1 MAVTITVAELLDALR
16 LNDTPAELAEVT
28 RLLAFASE
36 AVVKHAP
43 DASDTAQNEAVRRL
57 CGYLHDMP
65 EAARNDA
72 YANSLRNSGAQRML
86 LPYRIHRAGF
96 ATAVEAAQ
104 EAVGTT
110 GNPVVDLEVDSGQLV
125 VTFQDG
131 STVSLPLAGDGTDQ
145 TARDA
150 AGTAQGR
157 ADAAQGEIDTHEVST
172 HNTDT
177 TARANATSAQGA
189 LTAHEASHPS
199 GLPTGSSQRHEL
211 KWDANTSAWLAVSD
225 VTTVYYGAVASGD
238 YLHVASALAAGLNTA
253 GTRIATDSYL
263 LYKGFNASP
272 LRDDHMMTFWA
283 GISQAPSVFVL
294 VPGHTGWINNFT
306 CTVRSGALALIV
318 ADDFVYIN
326 GIAYDVAMAIHPGV
340 EADVG
345 SVQFRYTTPAE
356 VYAITQTAA

>member
-1 MAVTITVAELLDALR
+1 MAVTFTVEELAAALR
-16 LNDTPAELAEVT
+16 LGDSAEETAEVT
-28 RLLAFASE
+28 RLLAYATE
-36 AVVKHAP
+36 AVTQHAP
-43 DASDTAQNEAVRRL
+43 DASETAMNEAVRRL
-57 CGYLHDMP
+57 SGFLFDQP
-65 EAARNDA
+65 EAGRGMA
-72 YANSLRNSGAQRML
+72 YANAMRSSGAARML
-86 LPYRIHRAGF
+86 LPYRIHRAGY
-96 ATAVEAAQ
+96 AGAVEAAQ

-110 GNPVVDLEVDSGQLV
+110 ENPVTGVDIVGGELV
-125 VTFQDG
+125 VTFADG
-131 STVSLPLAGDGTDQ
+131 TSESHTPPADMGDGTDQ

-150 AGTAQGR
+150 AA
-157 ADAAQGEIDTHEVST
+157 
-172 HNTDT
+172 
-177 TARANATSAQGA
+177 SAQGA

-199 GLPTGSSQRHEL
+199 GLPTGSSQRREL

-272 LRDDHMMTFWA
+272 LRDDHMMAFWA

>member
-1 MAVTITVAELLDALR
+1 MR
-16 LNDTPAELAEVT
+16 
-28 RLLAFASE
+28 
-36 AVVKHAP
+36 
-43 DASDTAQNEAVRRL
+43 
-57 CGYLHDMP
+57 G
-65 EAARNDA
+65 
-72 YANSLRNSGAQRML
+72 SGAGRIL
-86 LPYRIHRAGF
+86 LPYKAHRLGLAD
-96 ATAVEAAQ
+96 AIEAAQ
-104 EAVGTT
+104 AAVGTT
-110 GNPVVDLEVDSGQLV
+110 GNPVTDLAVVNDQLV
-125 VTFQDG
+125 ITF
-131 STVSLPLAGDGTDQ
+131 ADGTLESLTLPAGMVGGADQ

-150 AGTAQGR
+150 AAAAQDRADVAFADAGAAQSE
-157 ADAAQGEIDTHEVST
+157 ADAAALAAVHAQSAAEATAAELTDHED
-172 HNTDT
+172 N
-177 TARANATSAQGA
+177 
-189 LTAHEASHPS
+189 HPS
-199 GLPTGSSQRHEL
+199 GLPVGTSQRREL

-253 GTRIATDSYL
+253 GTRITADSYL

-272 LRDDHMMTFWA
+272 LRDDHMMALWR

-345 SVQFRYTTPAE
+345 SVQFR
-356 VYAITQTAA
+356 

>member
-1 MAVTITVAELLDALR
+1 MKTITRTVPTKRLEMLR
-16 LNDTPAELAEVT
+16 P
-28 RLLAFASE
+28 R
-36 AVVKHAP
+36 
-43 DASDTAQNEAVRRL
+43 
-57 CGYLHDMP
+57 
-65 EAARNDA
+65 
-72 YANSLRNSGAQRML
+72 
-86 LPYRIHRAGF
+86 
-96 ATAVEAAQ
+96 
-104 EAVGTT
+104 
-110 GNPVVDLEVDSGQLV
+110 
-125 VTFQDG
+125 
-131 STVSLPLAGDGTDQ
+131 
-145 TARDA
+145 
-150 AGTAQGR
+150 
-157 ADAAQGEIDTHEVST
+157 
-172 HNTDT
+172 
-177 TARANATSAQGA
+177 AQGA
-189 LTAHEASHPS
+189 AETAQTDIDDHEASHPS
-199 GLPTGSSQRHEL
+199 GLPTGSSQRREL

-272 LRDDHMMTFWA
+272 LRDDHMMAFWA